1 CLGVRRAGSFVPSP
15 AGDLALLV
23 DDDTTD
29 PRVGWRAPATVFA
42 QRHCPGHQVALR
54 AVHRRTSISRIS
66 AETPGAGTARRA
78 RPPPSRPAARGRP
91 RLRAG
96 STARRAAGGW
106 RAPPASRV
114 LLRLPPVG
122 TFTQTPRALQL
133 SLD

>member
-1 CLGVRRAGSFVPSP
+1 AGSFVPSP

-42 QRHCPGHQVALR
+42 QRHCPGHQLAFR

-78 RPPPSRPAARGRP
+78 RPPARRPAPPPLRTLTAGP
-91 RLRAG
+91 RF
-96 STARRAAGGW
+96 
-106 RAPPASRV
+106 APRQPPGPPPSAPA
-114 LLRLPPVG
+114 
-122 TFTQTPRALQL
+122 
-133 SLD
+133 